1 MKGVLY
7 MDINTQVSE
16 STCNLALLI
25 KAKRIAYKA
34 HEGQTDMSGM
44 PYIEHPLVVSYRCGS
59 IDSKIVGMLHDVIED
74 TDVSYDDLRA
84 EGFPEHIIEAVRCV
98 TKEAGW
104 DEESYFTRI
113 KANPIAREVKIN
125 DLMHN
130 LDEYR
135 VVTPTRHLIEK
146 RVKYRREL
154 AFLQGYSDT
163 L

>member
-1 MKGVLY
+1 M
-7 MDINTQVSE
+7 
-16 STCNLALLI
+16 
-25 KAKRIAYKA
+25 
-34 HEGQTDMSGM
+34 MS
-44 PYIEHPLVVSYRCGS
+44 L
-59 IDSKIVGMLHDVIED
+59 KILTFHMTTYVQ
-74 TDVSYDDLRA
+74 
-84 EGFPEHIIEAVRCV
+84 
-98 TKEAGW
+98 K